1 MASNRRPVVDLT
13 DESDPSGIVSSGG
26 NTRFRDGESP
36 GSAYVQSSSNPAK
49 RSKVDTP
56 TLNPM
61 ALLNPRAFMGQGAG
75 AGSVEFASFPSRA
88 QQEMDRTAVSFNKRM
103 ESLHSLKDR
112 KVKAPSANQVKTSN
126 GEMADRTSGHS
137 LLSKNTVTGS
147 SADVID
153 LTGLAGV
160 FSRIK

>member
-13 DESDPSGIVSSGG
+13 DESDPNGIASSGG

-36 GSAYVQSSSNPAK
+36 GSTYVQSLSNPAK

-56 TLNPM
+56 SLNPM

-75 AGSVEFASFPSRA
+75 AESPEFASFPSRA
-88 QQEMDRTAVSFNKRM
+88 QQDMDRTAVSFNKRM
-103 ESLHSLKDR
+103 EALHGLKDR
-112 KVKAPSANQVKTSN
+112 KAKAPNANQVKASN
-126 GEMADRTSGHS
+126 GEMPDRTSGHS
-137 LLSKNTVTGS
+137 LLSKNTVTGT

-153 LTGLAGV
+153 LTDLAGMS
-160 FSRIK
+160 SRIN